1 MHRAYSRNVRFPP
14 EPAVCFRPIAVSP
27 LPSDANLMRDY
38 YRQTFVLEQVN
49 QARAIRYVCFED
61 LRSGKFSVSSG
72 EVLTAPQDVESLQW
86 HAVNQVEHFIAE
98 GANRWF
104 DSLLEAVEDF
114 AIVMDNQRQV

>member
-1 MHRAYSRNVRFPP
+1 MAAFHPLQTLRF
-14 EPAVCFRPIAVSP
+14 RRM
-27 LPSDANLMRDY
+27 LTLMRDY
-38 YRQTFVLEQVN
+38 YRQTFVLERVN
-49 QARAIRYVCFED
+49 PAKAIRYVCFED

-72 EVLTAPQDVESLQW
+72 EILTTPQDVETLQF

-114 AIVMDNQRQV
+114 AVVMEQREV